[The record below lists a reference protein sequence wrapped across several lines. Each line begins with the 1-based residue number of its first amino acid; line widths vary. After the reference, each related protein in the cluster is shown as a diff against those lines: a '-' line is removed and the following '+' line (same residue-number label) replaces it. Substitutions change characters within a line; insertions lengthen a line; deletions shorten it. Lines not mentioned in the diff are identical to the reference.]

1 MQMKRILALFCLCAL
16 LGLCLFTS
24 GERGEVTLVPDA
36 QESPALPL
44 AGRKIGIDPGHQ
56 AHGNSEKEPVAPGS
70 HEMKAK
76 VATGTRGAST
86 GTPEHVR
93 DLEIAL
99 KLKDLLEELGAQVL
113 MSRESAD
120 VDISNVERALMM
132 NEWGADAVLRIH
144 CDGATDKSV
153 HGLGMYVRKTGDRAS
168 ECELLA
174 RCLISEMSKTTG
186 AAQRGVFK
194 RDTYTGLNW
203 STVPSV
209 LVECGYMSNIE
220 EDERLADP
228 QYQNSLALGMAQG
241 LIKYFEAL
249 ESDE

>member
-1 MQMKRILALFCLCAL
+1 MKRILAFFCLLAL
-16 LGLCLFTS
+16 LCGCLGVA

-36 QESPALPL
+36 RESDALPL

-56 AHGNSEKEPVAPGS
+56 ARGNSEKEPVAPGS
-70 HEMKAK
+70 REMKAK
-76 VATGTRGAST
+76 VASGTRGVST

-99 KLKDLLEELGAQVL
+99 RLRELLEELGAQVL
-113 MSRESAD
+113 MTRESAD

-153 HGLGMYVRKTGDRAS
+153 HGLGMYVRKTGDKSA

-174 RCLISEMSKTTG
+174 RCLIAEMSASTG
-186 AAQRGVFK
+186 AAQRGVFR

-209 LVECGYMSNIE
+209 LVECGYMSNPE

-228 QYQNSLALGMAQG
+228 EYQNSLALGMAQG
-241 LIKYFEAL
+241 LIKYFETLTATN
-249 ESDE
+249 